1 MEWVVFGGEGEW
13 KEKKNVL
20 TLRKSVSIKI
30 VQVSCVLILAGPPW
44 YLYQMMC
51 CEPLMA

>member
-20 TLRKSVSIKI
+20 TLRKSIKI